1 MSSEN
6 RQRPGAAGMM
16 RGHGAARGA
25 GEKPKDFAKT
35 WGKLIRY
42 CKKYLPFL
50 GGALLLAMAGAL
62 CALLVTDCVTVAI
75 VKD

>member
-50 GGALLLAMAGAL
+50 GSAASGYGRGAL
-62 CALLVTDCVTVAI
+62 CSYGTG
-75 VKD
+75 